1 MGTQQL
7 QAAGLLAMDSSF
19 FNKKG
24 RSDPYVKVTAQYEKG
39 NKKKDDELAKTTTKK
54 K

>member
-1 MGTQQL
+1 MTTK
-7 QAAGLLAMDSSF
+7 AAGLIAMDSSF
-19 FNKKG
+19 FSKKG
-24 RSDPYVKVTAQYEKG
+24 RSDPYVKVTAPYENK